1 MFSKYTKDA
10 LTVLQNEI
18 VNGLQKD
25 GLKYFKSFSGYGY
38 PKNALT
44 LKEYNGINFWSLNI
58 QKRALD
64 FKSNLWATKKAWLS
78 VGATILEGQEKNG
91 RAIFYYSTFKK
102 NVQKNDKNEEKNFAF
117 LKISYV
123 YNLAQVDLK
132 NSTYSPAIETPD
144 NKVIDNQEIEN
155 FINSIEGLHLHH
167 TNDGTCH
174 YNLTADKIVMS
185 DKKTFIDTPDNSATA
200 NYYSVLFHE
209 LIHWTGAK
217 NRLARFEKYKKRFKD
232 NAQLEYA
239 HEELIAEI
247 GAVLLSQRFNIQK
260 TINRNNLAYLKS
272 WISALQNDNKF
283 LISALSQSYRAS
295 EFLLNKGKLKEYPA
309 QLRKV
314 A

>member
-185 DKKTFIDTPDNSATA
+185 DKKTFVDTPDNTATA

>member
-10 LTVLQNEI
+10 LTVLQSEI
-18 VNGLQKD
+18 VDGLKKD

-44 LKEYNGINFWSLNI
+44 LKEYSGINFWGLNI
-58 QKRALD
+58 QKRKLD
-64 FKSNLWATKKAWLS
+64 FKSNLWSTKKAWAK
-78 VGATILEGQEKNG
+78 VGATILDGQEKNG

-102 NVQKNDKNEEKNFAF
+102 DVKKNEKIDEKTFAF
-117 LKISYV
+117 LKVSYV

-132 NSTYSPAIETPD
+132 NSTYRAPNEVPES
-144 NKVIDNQEIEN
+144 KVVNNQEIEN
-155 FINSIEGLHLHH
+155 FIKSIDGLKLSH
-167 TNDGTCH
+167 TLDGEFYYH
-174 YNLTADKIVMS
+174 KIVDNIVMS
-185 DKKTFIDTPDNSATA
+185 DKKTFKDTPDNNASN

-209 LIHWTGAK
+209 LIHWSGAK
-217 NRLARFEKYKKRFKD
+217 ERLNRFEKNQKRFKD

-260 TINRNNLAYLKS
+260 TINNNNLSYLKS
-272 WISALQNDNKF
+272 WISALKNDNKF

-295 EFLLNKGKLKEYPA
+295 EFLLNKGVKKEYI
-309 QLRKV
+309 QEIKKV

>member
-1 MFSKYTKDA
+1 MFSKYTRTA
-10 LTVLQNEI
+10 LSDLQIEI
-18 VNGLQKD
+18 TDGLKKD
-25 GLKYFKSFSGYGY
+25 GLKYFRSFTGYGY

-44 LKEYNGINFWSLNI
+44 LKEYSGMNFWALNI
-58 QKRALD
+58 QKQKFD
-64 FKSNLWATKKAWLS
+64 FKSNLWCTKKAWLS
-78 VGATILEGQEKNG
+78 VGATILDGQEKNG

-102 NVQKNDKNEEKNFAF
+102 NVKENEDKTFAF

-123 YNLAQVDLK
+123 YNLNQVDLK
-132 NSTYSPAIETPD
+132 NSTYSPAIETPI

-155 FINSIEGLHLHH
+155 FVNSINGLKLSHSL
-167 TNDGTCH
+167 DGKCYYH
-174 YNLTADKIVMS
+174 KIVDSIVMS
-185 DKKTFIDTPDNSATA
+185 DKSTFKDTPDNNASN

-217 NRLARFEKYKKRFKD
+217 ERLNRFEKNLKRFKD

-260 TINRNNLAYLKS
+260 TVNNNNLSYLKS

-295 EFLLNKGKLKEYPA
+295 EFLLNKGVKKEHI
-309 QLRKV
+309 QEIKKV

>member
-18 VNGLQKD
+18 VDGLKKD

-44 LKEYNGINFWSLNI
+44 LKEYSGINFWGLNI

-64 FKSNLWATKKAWLS
+64 FKSNLWATKKAWLG
-78 VGATILEGQEKNG
+78 VGATILEGQEKSG

-102 NVQKNDKNEEKNFAF
+102 DVKKNEKIDEKTFAF
-117 LKISYV
+117 LKVSYV

-132 NSTYSPAIETPD
+132 NSTYRAPSEMPESKVVD
-144 NKVIDNQEIEN
+144 NKEIEN
-155 FINSIEGLHLHH
+155 FITSIEGLHLSHS
-167 TNDGTCH
+167 NDGKCF
-174 YNLTADKIVMS
+174 YNITADKVVMS
-185 DKKTFIDTPDNSATA
+185 DKKTFKDTPDNSATG

-209 LIHWTGAK
+209 LIHWSGAK
-217 NRLARFEKYKKRFKD
+217 NRLARFEKNKKRFKD

-247 GAVLLSQRFNIQK
+247 GAVLLSQRFNIQQ
-260 TINRNNLAYLKS
+260 TINNNNLAYLKS

-295 EFLLNKGKLKEYPA
+295 EFLLNKGKLKEYPE

>member
-10 LTVLQNEI
+10 LTILQNEI

-44 LKEYNGINFWSLNI
+44 LKEYSGMNFWSLNI
-58 QKRALD
+58 QKQKLD
-64 FKSNLWATKKAWLS
+64 FKSNLWCTKKAWAS
-78 VGATILEGQEKNG
+78 VGATILDGQEKNG

-102 NVQKNDKNEEKNFAF
+102 DVKKNEKMDERTFAF
-117 LKISYV
+117 LKVSYV

-132 NSTYSPAIETPD
+132 NSTYSPAIEVPI

-155 FINSIEGLHLHH
+155 FIKNINGLKLSHSF
-167 TNDGTCH
+167 DGKCYYH
-174 YNLTADKIVMS
+174 KIVDSIVMS
-185 DKKTFIDTPDNSATA
+185 DKSTFKDTPDNNASN

-217 NRLARFEKYKKRFKD
+217 ERLNRFEKNLKRFKD
-232 NAQLEYA
+232 STQLEYA
-239 HEELIAEI
+239 HEELVAEI

-260 TINRNNLAYLKS
+260 TINNNNLSYLKS
-272 WISALQNDNKF
+272 WISALKNDNKF

-295 EFLLNKGKLKEYPA
+295 EFLLNKGVKKEYI
-309 QLRKV
+309 QEIKKV

>member
-10 LTVLQNEI
+10 LTILQNEI
-18 VNGLQKD
+18 VEGLQKD
-25 GLKYFKSFSGYGY
+25 GLKYFKSFSGFGY

-44 LKEYNGINFWSLNI
+44 LKEYSGINFWALNI
-58 QKRALD
+58 QKQKLEY
-64 FKSNLWATKKAWLS
+64 KSNLWATKKAWAS
-78 VGATILEGQEKNG
+78 VGSTILDGQEKNG

-102 NVQKNDKNEEKNFAF
+102 DVKKNEKMDEKTFAF
-117 LKISYV
+117 LKVSYV

-132 NSTYSPAIETPD
+132 NSTYSPAIETPI

-155 FINSIEGLHLHH
+155 FVKNINGLKLSHSF
-167 TNDGTCH
+167 DGKCYYH
-174 YNLTADKIVMS
+174 KIVDSIVMS
-185 DKKTFIDTPDNSATA
+185 DKSTFKDTPDNNASN

-209 LIHWTGAK
+209 LIHWSGAK
-217 NRLARFEKYKKRFKD
+217 ERLNRFEKNLKRFKD
-232 NAQLEYA
+232 NTQLEYA

-260 TINRNNLAYLKS
+260 TINSNNLAYLKS
-272 WISALQNDNKF
+272 WISALKNDNKF

-295 EFLLNKGKLKEYPA
+295 EFLLNKGVKKDYTQEIK
-309 QLRKV
+309 KV

>member
-10 LTVLQNEI
+10 LTVLNDEI
-18 VNGLQKD
+18 VNGFKKD
-25 GLKYFKSFSGYGY
+25 GLKYLPSFSGYGY

-44 LKEYNGINFWSLNI
+44 LKEYSGINFWSLNI
-58 QKRALD
+58 QKRKLD
-64 FKSNLWATKKAWLS
+64 FKSNLWSTKKAWAK

-102 NVQKNDKNEEKNFAF
+102 DIKKNEKIDEKTFAF
-117 LKISYV
+117 LKVSYV

-132 NSTYSPAIETPD
+132 NSTYRAPNEMPES
-144 NKVIDNQEIEN
+144 KVVNNQEIEN
-155 FINSIEGLHLHH
+155 FVNSIEGLHLAHS
-167 TNDGTCH
+167 NDGRCF
-174 YNLTADKIVMS
+174 YNITADKVVMS
-185 DKKTFIDTPDNSATA
+185 DKKTFKDTPDNSATG

-209 LIHWTGAK
+209 LIHWSGAK
-217 NRLARFEKYKKRFKD
+217 ERLNRFEKNKKRFKD

-247 GAVLLSQRFNIQK
+247 GAVLLSQRFNLQK
-260 TINRNNLAYLKS
+260 TINNNNLAYLKS
-272 WISALQNDNKF
+272 WISALENDNKF

-295 EFLLNKGKLKEYPA
+295 EFLLNKGVKKEYI
-309 QLRKV
+309 QEIKKV

>member
-10 LTVLQNEI
+10 LTILQNEI
-18 VNGLQKD
+18 VEGLQKD
-25 GLKYFKSFSGYGY
+25 GLKYFKSFLGYGY

-44 LKEYNGINFWSLNI
+44 LKEYSGINFWALNI
-58 QKRALD
+58 QKRKLD
-64 FKSNLWATKKAWLS
+64 FKSNLWCTKKAWLS

-102 NVQKNDKNEEKNFAF
+102 NVRENEKNDEKTFAF

-123 YNLAQVDLK
+123 YNVEQVDLK
-132 NSTYSPAIETPD
+132 NSTYRVPSETPES
-144 NKVIDNQEIEN
+144 KVIDNTEIEN
-155 FINSIEGLHLHH
+155 FIKSIDGLKLSHS
-167 TNDGTCH
+167 NDGRCY
-174 YNLTADKIVMS
+174 YNLTVDAIVMS
-185 DKKTFIDTPDNSATA
+185 DKSTFKDTPDNSATG

-209 LIHWTGAK
+209 LIHWSGAD
-217 NRLARFEKYKKRFKD
+217 NRLKRFEKNKKRFKD

-247 GAVLLSQRFNIQK
+247 GSVLLSQRFNIQK
-260 TINRNNLAYLKS
+260 TVNNNNLAYLKS
-272 WISALQNDNKF
+272 WISALKNDNKF

-295 EFLLNKGKLKEYPA
+295 EFLLNKGKLKEYPE